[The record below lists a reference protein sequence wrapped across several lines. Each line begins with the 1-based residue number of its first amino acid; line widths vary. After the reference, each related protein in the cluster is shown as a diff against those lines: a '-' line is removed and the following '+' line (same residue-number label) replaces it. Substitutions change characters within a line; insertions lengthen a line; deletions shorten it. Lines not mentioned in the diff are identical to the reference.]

1 MLEHGGRLLEMAG
14 RIGIPAAQ
22 WLDLSTGINPRGYP
36 VPVLPAEAW
45 HLAWHRLPEEE
56 DGLAQVAAD
65 YYRAP
70 PATAVLPIAG
80 TQAAI
85 QALPRVL
92 AGAGAGAGVAA
103 RRLRVAVASL
113 TYNEY
118 AHAWRKA
125 GHAVTVQA
133 YAQLPDAADDADVVI
148 VCQPNNPTG
157 ELIEPQHVAQMAY
170 TLARRN
176 GWLVIDEAYADATP
190 ATSVLP
196 HIAAADWR
204 RVIVLRSLG
213 KFFGLAGARAGFA
226 ISTPEVIAALRDELG
241 PWPLSGPA
249 RVVAAQALGDSAWQH
264 DARWFLH
271 NMAQRLDGCLAT
283 RLGVAATGAALF
295 RWCAFRQAD
304 ALHEHLARAG
314 ILVRKFSAPWSA
326 TPGDARG
333 GPGSEPDSLPSGG
346 PSLRFGLPA
355 NETQLAR
362 LDHALEKF

>member
-14 RIGIPAAQ
+14 RIGIPAAR

-36 VPVLPAEAW
+36 VPALPAEAW

-70 PATAVLPIAG
+70 PATTVLPIAG

-92 AGAGAGAGVAA
+92 AGAGAGAGVSAEAA
-103 RRLRVAVASL
+103 TKPLRVAVASL

-125 GHAVTVQA
+125 GHAVTVQP
-133 YAQLPDAADDADVVI
+133 YAQLPNAATDADVVI

-157 ELIEPQHVAQMAY
+157 ELIEPKQVAQMAY

-176 GWLVIDEAYADATP
+176 GWLVIDEAYADAAPT
-190 ATSVLP
+190 TSVLP
-196 HIAAADWR
+196 HIAATDWR

-264 DARWFLH
+264 DARLFLH
-271 NMAQRLDGCLAT
+271 NMAQRLDDCLTT

-314 ILVRKFSAPWSA
+314 ILVRKFSAPSSA
-326 TPGDARG
+326 TPGDAH
-333 GPGSEPDSLPSGG
+333 SL